1 MQEKVLKK
9 EEIEKL
15 NKISFQEIINLDDI
29 DLVSRFI
36 LCLFEEKDEL
46 LLDMVYDNGEF
57 DYQEFYEKFK
67 DTAIKP
73 FLHLLFEY
81 QNLYFS
87 LQEAKKELAETLYKN
102 YRDAKIE
109 QLKFTNLLLF
119 IHEKLD
125 LSYGINISFTNSSR
139 KKIEIRDS
147 EYLKYIYNSTI
158 QFYVE
163 KEFNYSNLTYDE
175 AYDTLRS
182 PIYKDNLII
191 AYETNG
197 YKRAEIDIDNIPKSV
212 IEYFAQTIARKR
224 DVNYDFLIAK
234 KREIENTLQVHK
246 KNANPG
252 RKFINQEVARIVLNV
267 SYLIRLE
274 RFIYQDEYDT
284 IFDMKFKNED
294 LELLYEYVL
303 FWGLKSKEDI
313 GSGFTNVDNWIK
325 NYKKLNENSNS
336 NINVIRI
343 NQLRNAIRGM

>member
-15 NKISFQEIINLDDI
+15 NKISFQEIKNLDDI
-29 DLVSRFI
+29 GLVSRFI
-36 LCLFEEKDEL
+36 LCLFEDKDEL
-46 LLDMVYDNGEF
+46 LLEMDYVNSKYDFE
-57 DYQEFYEKFK
+57 EFYDKFK
-67 DTAIKP
+67 NTSLKP
-73 FLHLLFEY
+73 FLQLLFEY

-87 LQEAKKELAETLYKN
+87 LKEAKEQLAETLYKN
-102 YRDAKIE
+102 YKDSKIE

-125 LSYGINISFTNSSR
+125 LSYGINLSFTNSSR

-147 EYLKYIYNSTI
+147 EYLKYIYNATI

-163 KEFNYSNLTYDE
+163 KEFNLSDLTNDE
-175 AYDTLRS
+175 AYEMLRR
-182 PIYKDNLII
+182 PIYNDDLII
-191 AYETNG
+191 AYETKG
-197 YKRAEIDIDNIPKSV
+197 YNRSEIDIDNIPKNV

-234 KREIENTLQVHK
+234 KREIENSLQILK
-246 KNANPG
+246 KDANPG

-274 RFIYQDEYDT
+274 RFIFQDEFNC

-303 FWGLKSKEDI
+303 FWRLKSKEDI

-325 NYKKLNENSNS
+325 NYKKLNENSKS
-336 NINVIRI
+336 NINVYRI

>member
-1 MQEKVLKK
+1 MNEKFLKK
-9 EEIEKL
+9 DEIEKL
-15 NKISFQEIINLDDI
+15 NKISFQEIKNLDDI

-36 LCLFEEKDEL
+36 LCLFEEKDEI
-46 LLDMVYDNGEF
+46 LLDMVYDNSEY

-67 DTAIKP
+67 NTSLKP

-87 LQEAKKELAETLYKN
+87 LKEAKEQLAETFHKN
-102 YRDAKIE
+102 YRDANID

-125 LSYGINISFTNSSR
+125 LSYGINISFMNSSR
-139 KKIEIRDS
+139 KKIEVRDS
-147 EYLKYIYNSTI
+147 EYLKYIYNATI
-158 QFYVE
+158 QYYIE
-163 KEFNYSNLTYDE
+163 KEFNYSDLSFEE
-175 AYDTLRS
+175 AYEMLRS
-182 PIYKDNLII
+182 PNYKDDLII

-197 YKRAEIDIDNIPKSV
+197 YKRADIDIDNIPNSV
-212 IEYFAQTIARKR
+212 IEHFAQTIARKR

-234 KREIENTLQVHK
+234 KREIENTLQVFK
-246 KNANPG
+246 KDANPG

-267 SYLIRLE
+267 SYLIRFE
-274 RFIYQDEYDT
+274 RFILQDEYDN

-303 FWGLKSKEDI
+303 FWGLKSKDDI

-325 NYKKLNENSNS
+325 SYKKLNENSKS
-336 NINVIRI
+336 NINVNRI
-343 NQLRNAIRGM
+343 NQLRIAIRGK